1 MEKLKLY
8 YDVNFVVFPINRFL
22 MRTIPENSGPMMG
35 LNIYGRV
42 LALNNKFTYIKDN
55 ESNTI
60 TIN

>member
-1 MEKLKLY
+1 
-8 YDVNFVVFPINRFL
+8 
-22 MRTIPENSGPMMG
+22 MRTIPENSGALDG
-35 LNIYGRV
+35 IEHVIRV

>member
-1 MEKLKLY
+1 
-8 YDVNFVVFPINRFL
+8 
-22 MRTIPENSGPMMG
+22 MRTIPENCNHDG
-35 LNIYGRV
+35 IEHVIRV